1 MKKFLVKIF
10 LFILI
15 FGTLGYGKTY
25 GNSISSLDTQ
35 NLNIYSNYA
44 IMIDLKTGNVLYE
57 KNSRERLYP
66 ASTTKIL
73 TAILVLEK
81 CYLNEL
87 VTVSSSALSAVPSS
101 YTTAGLHIGE
111 QLRVEDLLYLML
123 IPSANDAANVLAE
136 HVSGSIPAF
145 AELMNQKAKEIGATN
160 SHFTNPSRCT

>member
-1 MKKFLVKIF
+1 MKKFLVRIF
-10 LFILI
+10 LIILI
-15 FGTLGYGKTY
+15 LGIFGYDKTY
-25 GNSISSLDTQ
+25 GISISSLDTQ
-35 NLNIYSNYA
+35 NLNIYSNYVL
-44 IMIDLKTGNVLYE
+44 MIDAKSGNIIYE
-57 KNSRERLYP
+57 KNSQAKLYP

-101 YTTAGLHIGE
+101 YTTASLHVGE

-145 AELMNQKAKEIGATN
+145 AELMNQKATEIGATN
-160 SHFTNPSRCT
+160 SHFTNPSRHS